1 MVWYSG
7 GKTHRGRRDLERTKG
22 AKVGLIG
29 TNQNLI
35 SDKTIPTDRTT
46 PDALTVQRL
55 LAQMVDAG
63 CTYAVMEVS
72 SHALMQS
79 RVEGI
84 RFRVGVFYPQR
95 FKNRSATESEA
106 AARTGERFQ

>member
-7 GKTHRGRRDLERTKG
+7 GKTHRGRCDRHERQGLDLRNAGQYVHKGRIQNGPVLIKQLLERTKG

-35 SDKTIPTDRTT
+35 GESAVPAERTT
-46 PDALTVQRL
+46 PDALTLQRL

-72 SHALMQS
+72 SHALM
-79 RVEGI
+79 
-84 RFRVGVFYPQR
+84 
-95 FKNRSATESEA
+95 
-106 AARTGERFQ
+106 

>member
-7 GKTHRGRRDLERTKG
+7 GKTHRGRRDRHKRQNDHDVSYQTALGAHEG

-79 RVEGI
+79 RGRRNPIPRRCFHEPDAG
-84 RFRVGVFYPQR
+84 
-95 FKNRSATESEA
+95 SS
-106 AARTGERFQ
+106 